1 MKRIKMIIQYLG
13 TNYAGWQVQP
23 NRTTIQGEIQK
34 AIEQGLGEKVE
45 IFGSGRT
52 DAGVHAFG
60 QVAHFD
66 TNTRINSNNL
76 YSVINRFLPKDIKIL
91 STEQVDNDFHARFD
105 VKQKTYE
112 YHFYCSTVNL
122 PLLDITHARVRFPF
136 DFNEALIAC
145 KAFIGTHDFKGFC
158 GANSKVKDTVR
169 TIYSIWLSV
178 GVDNTYCLS
187 VTGNGFLYNMVRII
201 AGTIIEVG
209 CGQIKVEDMESII
222 ASGQRDKAG
231 KTAQPCG
238 LILKEVN
245 Y

>member
-1 MKRIKMIIQYLG
+1 MKRIKMVVQYLG

-23 NRTTIQGEIQK
+23 EHITVQGEIQK
-34 AIEQGLGEKVE
+34 AIEQGLGESAEV
-45 IFGSGRT
+45 FGSGRT

-66 TNTRINSNNL
+66 TDSRINPVKIYNVLNK
-76 YSVINRFLPKDIKIL
+76 FLPKDIRVL
-91 STEQVDNDFHARFD
+91 STEQVAGDFHARFD

-112 YHFYCSTVNL
+112 YHFYCSEINM

-136 DFNEALIAC
+136 DFDRALEAC
-145 KAFIGTHDFKGFC
+145 GAFLGTHDFKGFC

-169 TIYSIWLSV
+169 TIYSVALSA
-178 GVDNTYCLS
+178 GLDNTYCLS

-201 AGTIIEVG
+201 AGTVIEAG
-209 CGQIKVEDMESII
+209 CGQKRAEDMEAII
-222 ASGQRDKAG
+222 ASGERDRAG
-231 KTAQPCG
+231 RTAQPCG
-238 LILKEVN
+238 LVLKEVK